1 MDRGLF
7 DAVVRQARDAGVDE
21 AEKRGG
27 RAGRP
32 TAVGSAWMRDIEI
45 ERRLRE
51 AGAVFSE
58 AHERAARAI
67 REAADAGM
75 PDEAISHVSELSP
88 ETVRAFLRAGTGE

>member
-1 MDRGLF
+1 MPD
-7 DAVVRQARDAGVDE
+7 
-21 AEKRGG
+21 
-27 RAGRP
+27 
-32 TAVGSAWMRDIEI
+32 TEI

-51 AGAVFSE
+51 AGAAFIE

-88 ETVRAFLRAGTGE
+88 ETVRAFLRAGTAE